1 MPSQYNYTK
10 KLPIF
15 KEVKAYIYFI
25 KSTLILLVGG
35 FLTKVLG
42 MLIKIITTRI
52 IGTETLGLYMLIMP
66 TFNLFITLAQGGLPI
81 SVSKIV
87 SENTKDNKKIVF
99 SSIFIS
105 ICTTFFLMI
114 LLIFISP
121 LIAKFLHNDSLSFP
135 IMCIGLTLPFISL
148 SGIIRGYFFGKENM
162 FPHVLSNNFEQVVRI
177 ILNIIF
183 LPLLSNYEPRVS
195 VTFLILSN
203 VISETTSIII
213 LYFFLPRKIKVTKEM
228 LKPEKIIIKDVLNIS
243 IPTTGSRIIGTI
255 GYFLEPI
262 VLTSFL
268 LMNGYTTNYITYE
281 YGVLTG
287 YVMPLLLLPSFFT
300 MAISQAT
307 LPVISNGYANN
318 KIPYVK
324 KKIKQSLLLSFA
336 IGLFFTIILMIF
348 PEIFMKLIYNTNEG
362 VSYIRKLAP
371 FFLLLYIQTPLVSVM
386 QALDK
391 AKDAMHSTLVGSIIK
406 IALIIILSFFKIGLY
421 PLVIATVVNI
431 IYVTVFNYIK
441 VKKIFKNK

>member
-1 MPSQYNYTK
+1 MKMSK
-10 KLPIF
+10 
-15 KEVKAYIYFI
+15 FI

-52 IGTETLGLYMLIMP
+52 IGTETLGLYMLIIP

-87 SENTKDNKKIVF
+87 SENKKDNKKIVF

-441 VKKIFKNK
+441 VEKIFKNNFNNNFYNIIHNLYIYCG

>member
-1 MPSQYNYTK
+1 MKMSK
-10 KLPIF
+10 
-15 KEVKAYIYFI
+15 FI

-87 SENTKDNKKIVF
+87 SENKKDNKKIVF

-348 PEIFMKLIYNTNEG
+348 PEIFMKLIYNKNEG

>member
-1 MPSQYNYTK
+1 MKMSK
-10 KLPIF
+10 
-15 KEVKAYIYFI
+15 FI

-87 SENTKDNKKIVF
+87 SENKKDNKKIVF

-324 KKIKQSLLLSFA
+324 KKLSNHYYYHLLLDYSLL
-336 IGLFFTIILMIF
+336 
-348 PEIFMKLIYNTNEG
+348 
-362 VSYIRKLAP
+362 
-371 FFLLLYIQTPLVSVM
+371 
-386 QALDK
+386 
-391 AKDAMHSTLVGSIIK
+391 
-406 IALIIILSFFKIGLY
+406 
-421 PLVIATVVNI
+421 
-431 IYVTVFNYIK
+431 
-441 VKKIFKNK
+441 

>member
-1 MPSQYNYTK
+1 MKMSK
-10 KLPIF
+10 
-15 KEVKAYIYFI
+15 FI

-87 SENTKDNKKIVF
+87 SENKKDNKKIVF

-177 ILNIIF
+177 VLNIIF

-213 LYFFLPRKIKVTKEM
+213 LYFFLPRKIKITKEM

-406 IALIIILSFFKIGLY
+406 IALIIVLSFFKIGLY

-441 VKKIFKNK
+441 VKKYLEINRCNNFKLQLEVAICDL

>member
-1 MPSQYNYTK
+1 MKMSK
-10 KLPIF
+10 
-15 KEVKAYIYFI
+15 FI

-87 SENTKDNKKIVF
+87 SENKKDNKKIVF

-162 FPHVLSNNFEQVVRI
+162 FPHVLSNNFEQFVRI

-213 LYFFLPRKIKVTKEM
+213 LYFFLPRKIKITKEM

-243 IPTTGSRIIGTI
+243 IPTTGS
-255 GYFLEPI
+255 FLEPI

-406 IALIIILSFFKIGLY
+406 IALIIKNWIISFSNCYSCKYNLCYCI
-421 PLVIATVVNI
+421 
-431 IYVTVFNYIK
+431 
-441 VKKIFKNK
+441 

>member
-1 MPSQYNYTK
+1 MKMSK
-10 KLPIF
+10 
-15 KEVKAYIYFI
+15 FI

-87 SENTKDNKKIVF
+87 SENNKDNKKIVF
-99 SSIFIS
+99 SS
-105 ICTTFFLMI
+105 
-114 LLIFISP
+114 IFISP

-148 SGIIRGYFFGKENM
+148 SGIIIGYFFGKENM

-213 LYFFLPRKIKVTKEM
+213 LYF
-228 LKPEKIIIKDVLNIS
+228 
-243 IPTTGSRIIGTI
+243 
-255 GYFLEPI
+255 
-262 VLTSFL
+262 
-268 LMNGYTTNYITYE
+268 
-281 YGVLTG
+281 
-287 YVMPLLLLPSFFT
+287 
-300 MAISQAT
+300 
-307 LPVISNGYANN
+307 
-318 KIPYVK
+318 
-324 KKIKQSLLLSFA
+324 
-336 IGLFFTIILMIF
+336 
-348 PEIFMKLIYNTNEG
+348 
-362 VSYIRKLAP
+362 
-371 FFLLLYIQTPLVSVM
+371 
-386 QALDK
+386 
-391 AKDAMHSTLVGSIIK
+391 
-406 IALIIILSFFKIGLY
+406 
-421 PLVIATVVNI
+421 
-431 IYVTVFNYIK
+431 
-441 VKKIFKNK
+441 